1 MQVTRTLHA
10 NWPVVV
16 AIHVI
21 AWILYGG
28 LLNLT
33 HRLVAPVV
41 TISGTIASTIPY
53 MIAFYVSLICFYW
66 LRAKNWLL
74 GVLVFLL
81 AFAILL
87 VIAYLYYYWLTP
99 KGGIIL
105 YSSKD
110 LGLFFSQAIW
120 GFIYMFGAAAINY
133 IIPLLI
139 KRERQLQVAE
149 KESLQKKLE
158 IAELREEELKN
169 QKEKLRVEN
178 AFIRAQINPHFLH
191 NTLAAFSA
199 DAELY
204 SKSLSNNIKDLAI
217 ILEYAMKSADF
228 ENDKVPVAKELKL
241 LERLINIHRLRYP
254 DNFSVKLTVQ
264 GRPGLHR
271 MPPMTLLTLV
281 ENVFKYGKLN
291 DPDDPVIID
300 VIFHPASFE
309 FSCSN
314 AKVAV
319 RNKDSLYTSNQIGI
333 KNIKF
338 RLESAFNDGYSLKIK
353 DSETH
358 YQVTLTILNPD

>member
-1 MQVTRTLHA
+1 MDATKTLRT

-16 AIHVI
+16 AIHLI
-21 AWILYGG
+21 AWIMYAG

-41 TISGTIASTIPY
+41 TISGTIASTIPF
-53 MIAFYVSLICFYW
+53 MLAFYVSLVCFYW
-66 LRAKNWLL
+66 LRAKSWLL
-74 GVLVFLL
+74 GILVFLL

-87 VIAYLYYYWLTP
+87 AMAYLYYYWLTP
-99 KGGIIL
+99 KSGIIL

-139 KRERQLQVAE
+139 KRERQLRVAE
-149 KESLQKKLE
+149 NESLQKKLE

-178 AFIRAQINPHFLH
+178 AFIRSQINPHFLH
-191 NTLAAFSA
+191 NTLSAFST

-204 SKSLSNNIKDLAI
+204 SKTLSNNIKDLAV

-228 ENDKVPVAKELKL
+228 ENDKVPVGKELKL
-241 LERLINIHRLRYP
+241 LERFINIHRLRYP
-254 DNFSVKLTVQ
+254 DNFSVNLNIQ
-264 GRPGLHR
+264 GKPGLHR

-291 DPDDPVIID
+291 DPKDPVTID
-300 VIFHPASFE
+300 VIFRPTAFE

-319 RNKDSLYTSNQIGI
+319 RNKDSLYT
-333 KNIKF
+333 
-338 RLESAFNDGYSLKIK
+338 
-353 DSETH
+353 
-358 YQVTLTILNPD
+358 